1 MTSTWVE
8 IDLAAIRHNVRRM
21 RALTGARVMAV
32 VKANAYGHG
41 AAEVSRAAAEAGA
54 DWLGVARPEEGVA
67 LRAAGLTLPILVLG
81 DTPPAQAA
89 EALGRDLTLTVF
101 DFESAQAYAAAA
113 RALNRTVRTHIKVD
127 TGMSRLGVPPAAA
140 PQLIEAVSQLEG
152 LQVEG
157 CFTHFANADFPP
169 SPHGRGAGGEGVL
182 SAQAQLAL
190 FHSILNALPA
200 RPPLLHAC
208 NSAGALAVPEA
219 RLDLVRIGIA
229 LYGLNSSADV
239 PCPPDFRPALSWKA
253 RVSQVKVLPPG
264 SGVSYGHE
272 YMTTG
277 TEAVAAVSVGYAD
290 GYRRLLHVNE
300 VLIRGQRAPVRGRVC
315 MDQIIVGVSHIP
327 GVRQG
332 DEVTLIGRQGNE
344 SLAADD
350 LARKWGTI
358 NYEVTCG
365 IAARVPR
372 IFV

>member
-8 IDLAAIRHNVRRM
+8 IDLAAIQNNVRRM

-41 AAEVSRAAAEAGA
+41 TVEVSAAAAEAGA
-54 DWLGVARPEEGVA
+54 DWQGVARVEEGAA
-67 LRAAGLTLPILVLG
+67 LRAAGQTRPILVMG
-81 DTPPAQAA
+81 YAPPVQAA
-89 EALGRDLTLTVF
+89 AAIGHDLTLTVF
-101 DFESAQAYAAAA
+101 DFDSAQAYAAAA
-113 RALNRTVRTHIKVD
+113 RALNRTANVHVKVD
-127 TGMSRLGVPPAAA
+127 TGLGRLGVPLAHA
-140 PQLIEAVSQLEG
+140 PQLIEAVSRLEG

-157 CFTHFANADFPP
+157 LYTHFANADFPP
-169 SPHGRGAGGEGVL
+169 SPHGRGAVGEEVL
-182 SAQAQLAL
+182 SAPAQLAL
-190 FHSILNALPA
+190 FHAVLQSLPA
-200 RPPLLHAC
+200 HPPLLHAC
-208 NSAGALAVPEA
+208 NSAGALVVPEA
-219 RLDLVRIGIA
+219 RLGLVRIGIA
-229 LYGLNSSADV
+229 LYGLNPSDDV

-272 YMTTG
+272 YVTTE
-277 TEAVAAVSVGYAD
+277 TETVAVVSVGYAD
-290 GYRRLLHVNE
+290 GYRRVLGLNE

-315 MDQIIVGVSHIP
+315 MDQIIAGVSHIP

-332 DEVTLIGRQGNE
+332 DEVTLIGQQGGQR
-344 SLAADD
+344 LTADD